1 MNWQIVFVCVIFYY
15 FLDSTISSVRKVNDP
30 WVIVGSVVGL
40 LCKWGGILAIVY
52 AGGFFK

>member
-30 WVIVGSVVGL
+30 WVIVGSVAGL